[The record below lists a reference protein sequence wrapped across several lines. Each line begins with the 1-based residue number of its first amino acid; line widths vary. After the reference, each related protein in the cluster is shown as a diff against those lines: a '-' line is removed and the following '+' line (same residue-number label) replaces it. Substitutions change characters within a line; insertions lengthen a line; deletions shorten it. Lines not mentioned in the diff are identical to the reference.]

1 MRILDNDLTN
11 IKNIQFKIDKDFVR
25 AENVKYI
32 WSELFRQAWQEF
44 SRRQPVPVLDVW
56 KRENHPINEI
66 SESIEGMIAIKK
78 IFRQNSNFYDSQDH
92 WEIRLAD
99 IVGTILH
106 RYQNRGVCEHIA
118 KKVLGNLGG
127 EKNNYMHLIL
137 ADVH

>member
-1 MRILDNDLTN
+1 MHIILFFASKISKNFFSDLLTFAS
-11 IKNIQFKIDKDFVR
+11 I
-25 AENVKYI
+25 
-32 WSELFRQAWQEF
+32 
-44 SRRQPVPVLDVW
+44 LDVW

-118 KKVLGNLGG
+118 KKSSWKSRRG
-127 EKNNYMHLIL
+127 EK
-137 ADVH
+137 

>member
-1 MRILDNDLTN
+1 LAGIFQKT
-11 IKNIQFKIDKDFVR
+11 
-25 AENVKYI
+25 A
-32 WSELFRQAWQEF
+32 
-44 SRRQPVPVLDVW
+44 VPVLDVW

-106 RYQNRGVCEHIA
+106 RYQNRGVCEHTA